1 MNINNLAK
9 AITTELEQYSQ
20 EIANN
25 LKKDTEIIAKECA
38 DELKLSSPQSS
49 KGGSKTYSKGWTFK
63 KAYESNAG
71 IRYRV
76 FNKNKPQITHLLE
89 YGHAKTNG
97 GRVEAKPHIKQ
108 AELKAKENLIKKI
121 KESVKR

>member
-38 DELKLSSPQSS
+38 EELKLTSPQSS
-49 KGGSKTYSKGWTFK
+49 KGGSQTYSKGWTFK
-63 KAYESNAG
+63 KAYESNLTFKLFKDVHIEQLQTRKAIFFGPYVG
-71 IRYRV
+71 IWG
-76 FNKNKPQITHLLE
+76 LE
-89 YGHAKTNG
+89 ICPLST
-97 GRVEAKPHIKQ
+97 
-108 AELKAKENLIKKI
+108 
-121 KESVKR
+121 